1 MYEFVQ
7 TATGWIVY
15 WGPMP
20 PELQAKYHGSVK
32 VEDLCLRQIE
42 PASIDRSRDQAAA
55 ETASHLAV

>member
-20 PELQAKYHGSVK
+20 PELQAKY
-32 VEDLCLRQIE
+32 QIGR
-42 PASIDRSRDQAAA
+42 A
-55 ETASHLAV
+55 HV